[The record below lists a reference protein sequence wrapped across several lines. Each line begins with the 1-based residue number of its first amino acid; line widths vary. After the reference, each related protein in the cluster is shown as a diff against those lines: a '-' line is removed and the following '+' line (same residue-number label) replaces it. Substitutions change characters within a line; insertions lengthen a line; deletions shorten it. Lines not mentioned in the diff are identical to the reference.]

1 MNFISSRVDGGG
13 SEWNLQNGKWR
24 HRWNSLSEFS
34 IYSSCRLLGC
44 RAYVKHVREMGFMG
58 ELFNSTPTT
67 TIHPYTCDVNEEHL
81 WQYIKKNKKWK
92 WRRIQISSEYIILN
106 PGRHRYIVVVSC
118 GSTSSKR
125 GDGGGGVELVKGKS
139 YPINVL
145 EQGRRKEL
153 FLCVGVC
160 LWATNGIGN

>member
-1 MNFISSRVDGGG
+1 
-13 SEWNLQNGKWR
+13 
-24 HRWNSLSEFS
+24 
-34 IYSSCRLLGC
+34 
-44 RAYVKHVREMGFMG
+44 MGFMG

-145 EQGRRKEL
+145 EGEGKSFSCVYVGDKWNWQLKKKTRPRLYVFLYYL
-153 FLCVGVC
+153 FSDQ
-160 LWATNGIGN
+160 